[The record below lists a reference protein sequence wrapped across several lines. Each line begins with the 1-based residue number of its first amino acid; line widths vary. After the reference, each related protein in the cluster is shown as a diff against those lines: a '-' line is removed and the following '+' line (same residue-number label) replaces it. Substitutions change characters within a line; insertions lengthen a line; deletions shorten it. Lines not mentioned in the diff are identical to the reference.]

1 METVSYQL
9 TKRDKRLLILSIV
22 GFLSITGYYVNS
34 YSKSLEQTIASLL
47 STVKDGQEIP
57 KEIRE
62 EISKNINNATFE
74 IAGKMFPLMEIVNV
88 ISKNENHSKEKVYP
102 LYK

>member
-1 METVSYQL
+1 METFTYQL
-9 TKRDKRLLILSIV
+9 TKRDKRLLILSII
-22 GFLSITGYYVNS
+22 GFLSITVYYVDS
-34 YSKSLEQTIASLL
+34 YSKSVEQTTSNLL
-47 STVKDGQEIP
+47 STFKDGQEIP

-74 IAGKMFPLMEIVNV
+74 IVGKMFPLVEILNV
-88 ISKNENHSKEKVYP
+88 ISKNENHSKEKAYH